1 MTISFI
7 LNNPAVNDQTAGQ
20 QTDDSGDGFTDTDVA
35 YSSLPLAFRTYLET
49 TLGLPSTFPTNVYVA
64 TQTNSVTVNATA
76 GSQLS
81 GTTFTD
87 GNGGALDGDDSLLK
101 TADGKEIFL
110 YADGSNTVIG
120 KYDSDGIGGVDSIA
134 FVIFKQDVLNAGAT
148 SDQVTLSIVTYVP
161 IFHGDTTDPDDAVNL
176 GNTLKLAAGETT
188 TFSFA
193 GAPSGSNLFMMFGD
207 PNSTEIVVIGQDPLN
222 QSEGGN
228 ITTKDVLNISQAGS
242 TTSFG
247 VNGNQINP
255 TEGAF
260 ITYVH
265 GANTNYLVPNLDQN
279 EADIEANIDFQSL
292 VNANTASFT
301 VNQTNPGIGPVT
313 VKISAFTTAYEP
325 GTGFV
330 DGLTNDTHVNIASFS
345 LTNVVVKTGNTQYF
359 PAASI
364 DGDGN
369 LVITGLSTGDTVQW
383 TTTGTHNRV
392 LIENISDNDGVAG
405 NDNNTFDI
413 GGFSIATPSSASTFV
428 GQQIVIEDDGP
439 TAALTENTAKVLHD
453 ETIGVNA
460 NSNDQS
466 SGSVPAA
473 FLALGAVL
481 GWAASAS
488 AVVTPSS
495 SFGTDGPGSQ
505 TLSLGVSAA
514 NADSGFDS
522 LDGHNIL
529 LNVEGGL
536 VVGRVDVGN
545 DGNTAGDPVA
555 IAISISQAG
564 ILSIA
569 QYIAIAHPDATNPDD
584 VKTMTDSVLLAKVH
598 AVDADGDF
606 SDTSLAIGDKV
617 QIRDDGPTITV
628 PFDGDPGTAGT
639 QHETLANTLNASA
652 SGAFGYDI
660 GTDAHTALF
669 YSGGGSDF
677 VDVNN
682 SLAGVQI
689 SLTGTVD
696 NAQNPNITQ
705 AVATLTAETSSSASF
720 DFSFHYD
727 KDPITAGVQ
736 DSTAGGTLVF
746 DKNADTYTITLT
758 DVIDGF
764 SFDVL
769 HTAELIA
776 KQPTG
781 NTGHPLIVAEQLTP
795 NGDPD
800 PFFVQFTANSTTNT
814 IGFGFN
820 STGDGAPVGDTTF
833 NNGGA
838 THDMVTNL
846 NEDWVSATQS
856 TNGVAGDTIQKGEAL
871 TLRFFKENIL
881 SDVDPN
887 APDGGTERLDPT
899 ATADG
904 IVVKFDGI
912 GNSEDLVVIL
922 DLKDANGNEITRA
935 VNVENSDLIKGNAN
949 VPAPYNTEFTLD
961 NNDALL
967 IIEKNDYTVSG
978 ETYKIQGLQIMQ
990 SANGLTGDAI
1000 NLNGAVGANGGSSAT
1015 SNLTAWDTTDNDV
1028 LKIVDIGFVQQTTGT
1043 IGANLDFGFQIADAD
1058 GDTTAT
1064 QHILVDIA

>member
-7 LNNPAVNDQTAGQ
+7 LNDEAVNDQTAGQ
-20 QTDDSGDGFTDTDVA
+20 QTGDSGDGFTDTDVL
-35 YSSLPLAFRTYLET
+35 YSSLPPSFRTYLES
-49 TLGLPSTFPTNVYVA
+49 TLGLNNAFPTNVYVA
-64 TQTNSVTVNATA
+64 TQTNSVTVNASA

-87 GNGGALDGDDSLLK
+87 STGGALDGDDSGLK

-110 YADGSNTVIG
+110 YAAGSNTVIG
-120 KYDSDGIGGVDSIA
+120 KYDSDGVGGVDSIA
-134 FVIFKQDVLNAGAT
+134 FVIFKQDVINAGAT

-161 IFHGDTTDPDDAVNL
+161 IFHGDTGDPDDAVNL
-176 GNTLKLAAGETT
+176 GDHLRLAAAETT

-207 PNSTEIVVIGQDPLN
+207 PNSTEIVVIGQHPLN

-228 ITTKDVLNISQAGS
+228 ITTGDVLNISQAGS

-255 TEGAF
+255 DEGAF
-260 ITYVH
+260 ITYVN
-265 GANTNYLVPNLDQN
+265 GATTNFLVPNLDQN
-279 EADIEANIDFQSL
+279 EADVEANILFQNL

-301 VNQTNPGIGPVT
+301 VNQTNPGVGPVT
-313 VKISAFTTAYEP
+313 VKISAFTTDKET
-325 GTGFV
+325 GTSFV
-330 DGLTNDTHVNIASFS
+330 DGLTGDTHVDITSFS

-359 PAASI
+359 PDATI

-369 LVITGLSTGDTVQW
+369 LIITGLSTGDTVQW

-392 LIENISDNDGVAG
+392 LIENISNADGVDG

-413 GGFSIATPSSASTFV
+413 GGFSIATPSAASTSV

-453 ETIGVNA
+453 ETSGVDL

-466 SGSVPAA
+466 GSAPAA
-473 FLALGAVL
+473 FLLLGTVL

-495 SFGTDGPGSQ
+495 SFGTDGQGSQ
-505 TLSLGVSAA
+505 TLSLDVSAA

-529 LNVEGGL
+529 LNLENGL

-545 DGNTAGDPVA
+545 DGSTTGDPVA
-555 IAISISQAG
+555 LAISISQAG

-569 QYIAIAHPDATNPDD
+569 QYIAIAHPVTTNPDD
-584 VKTMTDSVLLAKVH
+584 VKTMTDSALLVKVH
-598 AVDADGDF
+598 AVDGDGDF

-628 PFDGDPGTAGT
+628 PFDGDPDTAGI
-639 QHETLANTLNASA
+639 QHESLANTVNATA
-652 SGAFGYDI
+652 SGVFGYNI
-660 GTDAHTALF
+660 GTDSHPASF
-669 YSGGGSDF
+669 YDATHSDF
-677 VDVNN
+677 VDVNT

-696 NAQNPNITQ
+696 NAQNPGITQ
-705 AVATLTAETSSSASF
+705 AVATLTAETAASASF
-720 DFSFHYD
+720 NFSFHYD
-727 KDPITAGVQ
+727 ADPITAGVQ
-736 DSTAGGTLVF
+736 DATAGGTLVF
-746 DKNADTYTITLT
+746 DKNADTYTFTLT

-764 SFDVL
+764 NFSVL

-800 PFFVQFTANSTTNT
+800 PFFVQFTANSTTNS

-820 STGDGAPVGDTTF
+820 STGEGATVGDTTF
-833 NNGGA
+833 NNDGA

-846 NEDWVSATQS
+846 HEDWVSATQA

-871 TLRFFKENIL
+871 TLRFFQENIL
-881 SDVDPN
+881 GDVNPSDPN
-887 APDGGTERLDPT
+887 GGTEQLDPT
-899 ATADG
+899 TSASG
-904 IVVKFDGI
+904 VVIKFDGV

-935 VNVENSDLIKGNAN
+935 VNVQNSDLIKGNAN
-949 VPAPYNTEFTLD
+949 IPSPYNTEFTLD

-978 ETYKIQGLQIMQ
+978 ETYQIQGMQIMQ
-990 SANGLTGDAI
+990 SSNGLTGTAI
-1000 NLNGAVGANGGSSAT
+1000 DLNGATGTNGGSNAT
-1015 SNLTAWDTTDNDV
+1015 GNLGAWDPTDNDV
-1028 LKIVDIGFVQQTTGT
+1028 LKIVDIGFVQQTSGT
-1043 IGANLDFGFQIADAD
+1043 IDANLDFSFKIADAD
-1058 GDTTAT
+1058 GDTTAL
-1064 QHILVDIA
+1064 QHIFVDIA

>member
-1 MTISFI
+1 MAITFI
-7 LNNPAVNDQTAGQ
+7 LNDEVVNDQTAGQ

-35 YSSLPLAFRTYLET
+35 YSTLPASFRTYLET
-49 TLGLPSTFPTNVYVA
+49 TLGLNSTFPTNVYVG
-64 TQTNSVTVNATA
+64 TQTNSVTVNADA

-81 GTTFTD
+81 GTSFTD
-87 GNGGALDGDDSLLK
+87 STGGALDGDDSGLTTVGGKAILL
-101 TADGKEIFL
+101 
-110 YADGSNTVIG
+110 YSDGSNTVIG
-120 KYDSDGIGGVDSIA
+120 KYDSGNDGIADAIA
-134 FVIFKQDVLNAGAT
+134 FVISKEDVFNAGKT
-148 SDQVTLSIVTYVP
+148 SDAVTFHIVTYVP
-161 IFHGDTTDPDDAVNL
+161 IFHGDSADPDDAVNL
-176 GNTLKLAAGETT
+176 GDHLRLAAGETT
-188 TFSFA
+188 SFSFA
-193 GAPSGSNLFMMFGD
+193 GAPSGSNLFMMFGN
-207 PNSTEIVVIGQDPLN
+207 PNSTQIVVIGQDPLN

-228 ITTKDVLNISQAGS
+228 ISTKDVLNISQAGS

-247 VNGNQINP
+247 VNGNAINP
-255 TEGAF
+255 DEGAF
-260 ITYVH
+260 ITYVN
-265 GANTNYLVPNLDQN
+265 GANTNFLVPNLDQN
-279 EADIEANIDFQSL
+279 EADVEANIDFQNL

-330 DGLTNDTHVNIASFS
+330 DGLTGDTHVDITSFS
-345 LTNVVVKTGNTQYF
+345 LTNVVVKTGNTQYT
-359 PAASI
+359 PAATI
-364 DGDGN
+364 DSDGN
-369 LVITGLSTGDTVQW
+369 LIITGLSTGDTVSW

-392 LIENISDNDGVAG
+392 LIENISNNDGVPG

-413 GGFSIATPSSASTFV
+413 GGFGIATPSSASTSV
-428 GQQIVIEDDGP
+428 GHQIVIEDDGP

-453 ETIGVNA
+453 ETSGVDA

-466 SGSVPAA
+466 GSAPAA

-495 SFGTDGPGSQ
+495 SFGTDGPGTQ
-505 TLSLGVSAA
+505 TLSLDVSAA
-514 NADSGFDS
+514 NVDSGFDS

-529 LNVEGGL
+529 LNVENGL

-545 DGNTAGDPVA
+545 DNSTTGDPVA
-555 IAISISQAG
+555 LAISISQAG

-569 QYIAIAHPDATNPDD
+569 QYIAIAHPVTTNPDD

-628 PFDGDPGTAGT
+628 PFDGDPGTAGI
-639 QHETLANTLNASA
+639 QHESLANTVNATA
-652 SGAFGYDI
+652 SGVFGYNI
-660 GTDAHTALF
+660 GTDSHPASF
-669 YSGGGSDF
+669 YDATHSDF
-677 VDVNN
+677 VDVNT

-696 NAQNPNITQ
+696 NAQNPAITQ
-705 AVATLTAETSSSASF
+705 AVATLTAETDTSASF
-720 DFSFHYD
+720 NFSFHYD
-727 KDPITAGVQ
+727 ADPITAGVQ
-736 DSTAGGTLVF
+736 DATAGGTLVF
-746 DKNADTYTITLT
+746 DKAADTYTFTLT

-769 HTAELIA
+769 HTAELVA

-800 PFFVQFTANSTTNT
+800 PFFVQFTANSTTNS

-820 STGDGAPVGDTTF
+820 STGDDAAVGDTTF
-833 NNGGA
+833 NNDGA

-846 NEDWVSATQS
+846 HEDWVSATQA
-856 TNGVAGDTIQKGEAL
+856 TNGVAGDTIQKGEVL
-871 TLRFFKENIL
+871 TMRFFQENIL
-881 SDVDPN
+881 GDVNPN
-887 APDGGTERLDPT
+887 APGGGTERLDPT
-899 ATADG
+899 TSASG
-904 IVVKFDGI
+904 VVIKFDGI

-935 VNVENSDLIKGNAN
+935 VNVQNSDLIKGNAN

-967 IIEKNDYTVSG
+967 IIEQNDYTVSG
-978 ETYKIQGLQIMQ
+978 ETYQIQGIQIMQ

-1000 NLNGAVGANGGSSAT
+1000 NLNGAVGTNGGSNAT
-1015 SNLTAWDTTDNDV
+1015 GGLTAWDPTDNDV

-1043 IGANLDFGFQIADAD
+1043 IDANLDFGFQIADAD
-1058 GDTTAT
+1058 GDTTLT